1 MSNPTLFAA
10 NFQKHV
16 RANAPYRTNTFLEQ
30 TELIIGSSSRLRGFS
45 FVSEN
50 VGTDVTL
57 SAGDFISVGHI
68 LDASQPTRSSGIMV
82 RTLVNAVIDTSGFTD
97 PAIFG
102 FVQDSI
108 ELAANPVEFL
118 VTEAAPAPDIR
129 YAPLIFKDSGTW
141 YQNKAIGNDELGNSS
156 ILASGFD
163 TIPPGINSTVTIT
176 HNLGLASYKVLLQSF
191 NLSDPVYTL
200 NGLTVP
206 TQVGEIWPKNQ
217 LLNSFD
223 VSSDSSPTSTFYW
236 IVVA

>member
-129 YAPLIFKDSGTW
+129 YAPLIFKDGGVW
-141 YQNKAIGNDELGNSS
+141 YSNVAIGNDELSKS
-156 ILASGFD
+156 VILASGTD
-163 TIPPGINSTVTIT
+163 SIAAPAVSTTLIT
-176 HNLGLASYKVLLQSF
+176 HNLGITGYKVFLQS
-191 NLSDPVYTL
+191 NDLSVVSYNT
-200 NGLTVP
+200 NGLVNGSEI
-206 TQVGEIWPKNQ
+206 GEIWSINETV
-217 LLNSFD
+217 NSFE
-223 VSSDSSPTSTFYW
+223 VTKDSGFA
-236 IVVA
+236 VVFDWMVIA